1 VAATQQVAVV
11 VEQVL
16 LAARQVLMAALEAR
30 VPLLL
35 LLELQ

>member
-1 VAATQQVAVV
+1 VAAVAA
-11 VEQVL
+11 QVL